1 MLCWS
6 IIAFAPHGLGQ
17 EYQGKQLVRAE
28 LLAATNAVVPGKP
41 FTVGLLLRMAPAWHT
56 YWKFSGDAGLPSE
69 MKWKLPPGWK
79 IGEIQWPIPLKTIDP
94 GDIQTY
100 GYENEVLLMQEI
112 TPPNVVAG
120 IGDAGNVGR
129 ANHEPGSSIP
139 ATTVK
144 LSADAS
150 WLVCER
156 ICIPGGA
163 TLQLELPAST
173 TSQLAN
179 TELFARYRRLLP
191 QNWPGANVATA
202 DWSRVGSDLRL
213 KVTSETLANYSAVD
227 FFPLPEQST
236 VVGHPRIESRSKN
249 EVVFRIPIESSEKNL
264 SSMAGLLVFSHQPN
278 GEDRAAWQIAT
289 PTVVSAAR
297 PAPVRGIFTFLLFGF
312 LGGIILNL
320 MPCVLPV
327 ISLKIFGF
335 IQQAGQSRQKI
346 LRSGVAFTIGIFA
359 WFITLA
365 LLLIALK
372 AAGRDVTWGGFQ
384 FTNAYFVLALSVIV
398 LVFALNLFGV
408 FEISLPQS
416 MTRGLLSTTE
426 RKDDLGS
433 FFQGVFATV
442 LATPCTAPFLG
453 TALGFAFS
461 QSPAII
467 LSMFVAIAA
476 GMSAPYLLLSAQP
489 AWLRLLPKP
498 GPWMLH
504 VKQFMGFLL
513 LATLLFL
520 LYVLGAQ
527 RGLEGAIW
535 ASCFLLVISV
545 ACWMKGAFVVPTAS
559 VLKRSVVLVLMLV
572 LVFMS
577 GIYFIGDKFHSGN
590 IASADSRLRG
600 DWQAFTPERLQTEL
614 EQGRFVFVDFTA
626 AWCLTC
632 KFNEASVLE
641 SAEVRQA
648 FQRHRI
654 VKMKADWTNGDPAI
668 TKLLQHFG
676 RPGVP
681 LYVLYPGKND
691 EPIVFP
697 ELLTK
702 SMVLEKLETSAP
714 HNKATGMP
722 RISVSSV
729 VNAPAEKV
737 WAVIRR
743 FDAVVDWLPFVKSSP
758 IEDGGDPTRV
768 GCIRVLTQTDG
779 EVFREVLVALSDAE
793 RSYSYTFVSSP
804 VPVRNHQT
812 TLHVLPITDGDRSYV
827 EWSSRFEIDPE
838 CEAQLVDLMNRN
850 FLAGLRNLAE
860 KFNRDRAASP

>member
-17 EYQGKQLVRAE
+17 EYQGKQLVKAE
-28 LLAATNAVVPGKP
+28 LLADTNTVVPGKP
-41 FTVGLLLRMAPAWHT
+41 FTIGLLLRMAPAWHT
-56 YWKFSGDAGLPSE
+56 YWKFSGDAGLPTE
-69 MKWKLPPGWK
+69 LKWKLPAGWK

-112 TPPNVVAG
+112 TPPTKL
-120 IGDAGNVGR
+120 D
-129 ANHEPGSSIP
+129 SSS
-139 ATTVK
+139 VK

-173 TSQLAN
+173 DSQPAN

-191 QNWPGANVATA
+191 QNWPGANAATA
-202 DWSRVGSDLRL
+202 DWGRVGSDLRL
-213 KVTSETLANYSAVD
+213 KVTSETLASYPAVD

-236 VVGHPRIESRSKN
+236 VVGHPRIESRGKN

-264 SSMAGLLVFSHQPN
+264 SSMAGLLVFAKQPS
-278 GEDRAAWQIAT
+278 GEDRSAWQMTSAT
-289 PTVVSAAR
+289 AGAQTGLSASLSAAA

-312 LGGIILNL
+312 IGGIILNL

-346 LRSGVAFTIGIFA
+346 MRSGVAFTIGIFA
-359 WFITLA
+359 WFIALA

-426 RKDDLGS
+426 RKDLVGS

-453 TALGFAFS
+453 TALGFAFT
-461 QSPAII
+461 QSAPII
-467 LSMFVAIAA
+467 LAMFIAVAA

-489 AWLRLLPKP
+489 AWLRFLPRP

-513 LATLLFL
+513 LATLVFL

-527 RGLEGAIW
+527 RSLEGAIW
-535 ASCFLLVISV
+535 ASCFLLVVSV

-572 LVFMS
+572 LVFAS
-577 GIYFIGDKFHSGN
+577 GIYFIGNKFYSAN
-590 IASADSRLRG
+590 IASADSGLRG
-600 DWQAFTPERLQTEL
+600 DWQAFTPERLQAEL

-632 KFNEASVLE
+632 KFNEANVLE
-641 SAEVRQA
+641 AAEVREA

-654 VKMKADWTNGDPAI
+654 VKLKADWTNGDPVI

-681 LYVLYPGKND
+681 LYVLYPGKNE

-702 SMVLEKLETSAP
+702 RMMLEKLESTS
-714 HNKATGMP
+714 
-722 RISVSSV
+722 R
-729 VNAPAEKV
+729 
-737 WAVIRR
+737 AV
-743 FDAVVDWLPFVKSSP
+743 A
-758 IEDGGDPTRV
+758 
-768 GCIRVLTQTDG
+768 
-779 EVFREVLVALSDAE
+779 
-793 RSYSYTFVSSP
+793 
-804 VPVRNHQT
+804 
-812 TLHVLPITDGDRSYV
+812 
-827 EWSSRFEIDPE
+827 
-838 CEAQLVDLMNRN
+838 AQ
-850 FLAGLRNLAE
+850 
-860 KFNRDRAASP
+860 

>member
-1 MLCWS
+1 MRLALRVAIGALLCWS
-6 IIAFAPHGLGQ
+6 IVAFAPHGLGQ
-17 EYQGKQLVRAE
+17 EYKGKQLVRAE
-28 LLAATNAVVPGKP
+28 LLADTNAVVPGKS

-69 MKWKLPPGWK
+69 LKWKLPAGWK

-100 GYENEVLLMQEI
+100 GYENEVMLMQEI
-112 TPPNVVAG
+112 APPTKL
-120 IGDAGNVGR
+120 D
-129 ANHEPGSSIP
+129 SSS
-139 ATTVK
+139 VK

-163 TLQLELPAST
+163 TLQLELPVST
-173 TSQLAN
+173 TSQPAN
-179 TELFARYRRLLP
+179 TELFTRYRRLLP
-191 QNWPGANVATA
+191 QNWPGANVAKA

-213 KVTSETLANYSAVD
+213 KVTSESLASYPAVD
-227 FFPLPEQST
+227 FFPLPEQNT
-236 VVGHPRIESRSKN
+236 VVGHPRIESRNKN
-249 EVVFRIPIESSEKNL
+249 KIVFRIPIESSEKNL
-264 SSMAGLLVFSHQPN
+264 SSMAGLVVLSHQPN

-289 PTVVSAAR
+289 PPAVSAAR
-297 PAPVRGIFTFLLFGF
+297 PGPAPVRGIFTFLLFGF
-312 LGGIILNL
+312 IGGIILNL

-346 LRSGVAFTIGIFA
+346 LRSGIAFAIGIFV
-359 WFITLA
+359 WFIALA

-384 FTNAYFVLALSVIV
+384 FTNAYFVLVLSVIV

-426 RKDDLGS
+426 RKDHLGS

-461 QSPAII
+461 QSSAII
-467 LSMFVAIAA
+467 LSMFVTVAA

-489 AWLRLLPKP
+489 AWLRFLPRP

-545 ACWMKGAFVVPTAS
+545 ACWMKGAFVLPTSSAA
-559 VLKRSVVLVLMLV
+559 KRSITLVLMLV
-572 LVFMS
+572 LVFAS
-577 GIYFIGDKFHSGN
+577 GIYFIGNKFHSAN

-600 DWQAFTPERLQTEL
+600 DWQAFTPERLQGEL
-614 EQGRFVFVDFTA
+614 EQSRVVFVDFTA

-641 SAEVRQA
+641 STEVRQA
-648 FQRHRI
+648 FQRHGI
-654 VKMKADWTNGDPAI
+654 VKLKADWTNGDPVI

-681 LYVLYPGKND
+681 LYVLYPGIKE

-697 ELLTK
+697 DLLTK
-702 SMVLEKLETSAP
+702 SMLLEKLEKSA
-714 HNKATGMP
+714 
-722 RISVSSV
+722 R
-729 VNAPAEKV
+729 
-737 WAVIRR
+737 
-743 FDAVVDWLPFVKSSP
+743 
-758 IEDGGDPTRV
+758 
-768 GCIRVLTQTDG
+768 Q
-779 EVFREVLVALSDAE
+779 VAS
-793 RSYSYTFVSSP
+793 
-804 VPVRNHQT
+804 Q
-812 TLHVLPITDGDRSYV
+812 
-827 EWSSRFEIDPE
+827 
-838 CEAQLVDLMNRN
+838 
-850 FLAGLRNLAE
+850 
-860 KFNRDRAASP
+860 